1 MAHPKETKAA
11 VRADYIGGM
20 PLDLAAVKNGVP
32 AVTARRWKAD
42 AADRGDDWDK
52 FQRASLLVAGGG
64 FDSAMGRAAAA
75 FVLRVESTLEMLAE
89 IEDANPLDT
98 AKAMASLADSLMKAK
113 AVARALMPET
123 DQLAIENAAVKA
135 YVDLIVKRSPSAA
148 EAALDALE
156 AYSNGDR

>member
-20 PLDLAAVKNGVP
+20 PLDLAAVKNNVP

-42 AADRGDDWDK
+42 AADKGDDWDK
-52 FQRASLLVAGGG
+52 FQRASLLVSGGG
-64 FDSAMGRAAAA
+64 FDAAMGRAAAA
-75 FVLRVESTLEMLAE
+75 FVLRVEATLEVLSGA
-89 IEDANPLDT
+89 EDANPMDV

-113 AVARALMPET
+113 AVAKALMPET

-135 YVDLIVKRSPSAA
+135 YVELLVKRNPSAA
-148 EAALDALE
+148 EAALDALDL
-156 AYSNGDR
+156 YSNGDR

>member
-20 PLDLAAVKNGVP
+20 PLDLAAVKNNVP

-42 AADRGDDWDK
+42 AADKGDDWDK
-52 FQRASLLVAGGG
+52 FQRASLLVSGGG
-64 FDSAMGRAAAA
+64 FDAAMGRAAAA
-75 FVLRVESTLEMLAE
+75 FVLRVEATLEMLSDA
-89 IEDANPLDT
+89 EDADPLDT

-113 AVARALMPET
+113 AVAKALMPET

-135 YVDLIVKRSPSAA
+135 YVELLVKRNPSAA
-148 EAALDALE
+148 EAALDALDC
-156 AYSNGDR
+156 YSQGER

>member
-20 PLDLAAVKNGVP
+20 PLDLAAVKNNVP

-42 AADRGDDWDK
+42 AADKGDDWDK
-52 FQRASLLVAGGG
+52 FQRASLLVSGGG
-64 FDSAMGRAAAA
+64 FDAAMGRAAAA
-75 FVLRVESTLEMLAE
+75 FVLRVEATLGMLSA
-89 IEDANPLDT
+89 IENADPLDI

-113 AVARALMPET
+113 AVAKALMPET

-135 YVDLIVKRSPSAA
+135 YVELLVKRNPSAA
-148 EAALDALE
+148 EAALDALDC
-156 AYSNGDR
+156 YSQGER

>member
-32 AVTARRWKAD
+32 VVTVRRWKAD
-42 AADRGDDWDK
+42 AADKGDDWDK
-52 FQRASLLVAGGG
+52 FQRASLLVSGGG
-64 FDSAMGRAAAA
+64 FDAAMGRAAAA
-75 FVLRVESTLEMLAE
+75 FVLRVEATLEVLSGSE
-89 IEDANPLDT
+89 GNPMDV

-113 AVARALMPET
+113 AVAKALMPET

-135 YVDLIVKRSPSAA
+135 YVELLVKRHPSAA
-148 EAALDALE
+148 EAALDALDL
-156 AYSNGDR
+156 YNNGDR